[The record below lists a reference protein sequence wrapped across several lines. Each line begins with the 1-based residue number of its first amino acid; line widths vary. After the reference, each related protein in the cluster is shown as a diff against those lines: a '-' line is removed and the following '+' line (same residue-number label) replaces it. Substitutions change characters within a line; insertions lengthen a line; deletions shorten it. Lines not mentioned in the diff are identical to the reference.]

1 MLVIAEYA
9 THAIYSTISR
19 ATVFS
24 VAWLMGTI
32 GGIGLAKKLEQR
44 QRESIRLLK
53 ATHKFNRKILLSPP
67 SSLHTAKHLTECYSY
82 SDWIEDRSI
91 QVLSTPDKKQ
101 TAHANFQ
108 HITTNKAPPATITK
122 TVISSH

>member
-32 GGIGLAKKLEQR
+32 GGIGLAKKLKQR

-53 ATHKFNRKILLSPP
+53 ATHSHKLNR
-67 SSLHTAKHLTECYSY
+67 
-82 SDWIEDRSI
+82 
-91 QVLSTPDKKQ
+91 
-101 TAHANFQ
+101 
-108 HITTNKAPPATITK
+108 
-122 TVISSH
+122 